1 MPLLIVAFTLFLVVS
16 GLWSIRVGYR
26 TAKYLD
32 DESTLKRYRPYDP
45 ARTHALRLAHSRGM
59 YVFGALL
66 LLVAFAAAALNPSL
80 RVVMGLAAAALAMHQ
95 LWELALRRRYT
106 VRRAQ

>member
-1 MPLLIVAFTLFLVVS
+1 MPQLIVAFTLFLIFC

-26 TAKYLD
+26 TANHLN
-32 DESTLKRYRPYDP
+32 DESTLKRYKPYDP
-45 ARTHALRLAHSRGM
+45 GRTSALRLAHSRGM

-66 LLVAFAAAALNPSL
+66 FLVAFAAAALSPSH
-80 RVVMGLAAAALAMHQ
+80 RVVMGLAAAALAVHQ

-106 VRRAQ
+106 IRRAD